1 MARNNVKKAKG
12 APWGV
17 IIFFLIFFFYI
28 GIPLMLSKL
37 HKDKEHMLANAKKT
51 MTVGWIIF
59 GFGVI
64 YMVVCLAEGLA
75 AEGVSGI
82 RTLVIGTAVSCS
94 GGYAIVRH
102 AKKYKM
108 LGLKHERYILAA
120 SRLPVGSL
128 DDMAYVLG
136 ETFEVTSQN
145 VQDLIDNGLLEDS
158 YIDQTRRILV
168 SPVVGSRYRTQL
180 GQGSADTGDAP
191 QAKDSKPE
199 VRAVKCPNC
208 GGMNYITNG
217 AGNICDYCG
226 SPLE

>member
-37 HKDKEHMLANAKKT
+37 HKDKENMIANAKKT

-64 YMVVCLAEGLA
+64 YMVVCLTEGLA

-82 RTLVIGTAVSCS
+82 RALVFGTAVSCG

-128 DDMAYVLG
+128 DDMAHFLG

-168 SPVVGSRYRTQL
+168 SPVVGSKYRTQP
-180 GQGSADTGDAP
+180 GQALADTGNAP
-191 QAKDSKPE
+191 QAKDPKPE

-208 GGMNYITNG
+208 GGVNHITDG
-217 AGNICDYCG
+217 TGNICDYCG

>member
-37 HKDKEHMLANAKKT
+37 HKDKENMIANAKKT

-64 YMVVCLAEGLA
+64 YMVVCLTEGLA

-82 RTLVIGTAVSCS
+82 RALVFGTAVSCG

-128 DDMAYVLG
+128 DDMAHFLG

-168 SPVVGSRYRTQL
+168 SPVVGSRYRTQP
-180 GQGSADTGDAP
+180 GQALADTGNAP
-191 QAKDSKPE
+191 QAKDPEPE

-208 GGMNYITNG
+208 GGVNHITDG
-217 AGNICDYCG
+217 TGNICDYCG

>member
-37 HKDKEHMLANAKKT
+37 HKDKENMIANAKKT

-64 YMVVCLAEGLA
+64 YMVVCLTEGLA

-82 RTLVIGTAVSCS
+82 RALVFGTAVSCG

-128 DDMAYVLG
+128 DDMAHFLG

-168 SPVVGSRYRTQL
+168 SPVVGSKYRTQP
-180 GQGSADTGDAP
+180 GQALADTGNAP
-191 QAKDSKPE
+191 QAKDPEPE

-208 GGMNYITNG
+208 GGVNHITDG
-217 AGNICDYCG
+217 TGNICDYCG